1 MYSKIINVCWLHG
14 CLCIHAQF
22 SVCRKSSGNVCQVTV
37 QLTSIKHISFPV
49 SFTSLSQES
58 LLTWFMFLVP
68 YIPTLSSVSSGS
80 FGSAFSPIEIISIP
94 SFLSSWK
101 TSCHPTSFLKIYSI
115 FFRTQITMA
124 CHCQW
129 LAQYLCPEAS
139 PQWLAPFVTH
149 PIIFQNCQL
158 QQASPLLTVPSV
170 AIVSFIL
177 LCN

>member
-22 SVCRKSSGNVCQVTV
+22 SVYRKSSGNVCQVTV

-80 FGSAFSPIEIISIP
+80 FGSAFSPIEIISIT

-115 FFRTQITMA
+115 FFRTQITII
-124 CHCQW
+124 
-129 LAQYLCPEAS
+129 AS
-139 PQWLAPFVTH
+139 DLLNTCALRHLPSGWH
-149 PIIFQNCQL
+149 
-158 QQASPLLTVPSV
+158 PLLPTPSSSR
-170 AIVSFIL
+170 IVSSSRL
-177 LCN
+177 PLS

>member
-1 MYSKIINVCWLHG
+1 MHSSQ
-14 CLCIHAQF
+14 CI
-22 SVCRKSSGNVCQVTV
+22 
-37 QLTSIKHISFPV
+37 
-49 SFTSLSQES
+49 ES
-58 LLTWFMFLVP
+58 LQEMFVKWLSSWHQAHLLPRLLHLSFSGLFANLIHVLGT
-68 YIPTLSSVSSGS
+68 IHSHSLSSVSSGS
-80 FGSAFSPIEIISIP
+80 FGSAYSPIEIISIP

-115 FFRTQITMA
+115 FFRTQITMT

-139 PQWLAPFVTH
+139 HQWLAPFVTH